1 MAPVVL
7 SPLCAAPP
15 ITSCVW
21 PVQDWDC
28 GKIAGATQLMLRT
41 SPRYEVACPRPSGAF
56 AHVAHRPAGRG
67 PPCEGP
73 CAWSASQVS
82 PPRAGGGI
90 TLRGPHPHLFSSR
103 LLTSFLPSG
112 ISVPTGPLRQQNR
125 PNPSHSVRQIS
136 RGQQWALGTLGIA
149 NCAVECDR
157 GGVVGR
163 LPDAHSRYSARFF

>member
-90 TLRGPHPHLFSSR
+90 TLRGRASSPFFVKALDLF
-103 LLTSFLPSG
+103 P
-112 ISVPTGPLRQQNR
+112 PLRHKCSDRSSSPAKQTKSVALRSSDKSR
-125 PNPSHSVRQIS
+125 PAVGARDPRHRQLRS
-136 RGQQWALGTLGIA
+136 R
-149 NCAVECDR
+149 V
-157 GGVVGR
+157 
-163 LPDAHSRYSARFF
+163 

>member
-41 SPRYEVACPRPSGAF
+41 SPRYEVACPRPSGVF

-82 PPRAGGGI
+82 TPSGGWESR
-90 TLRGPHPHLFSSR
+90 LRGGHPHFFSSR
-103 LLTSFLPSG
+103 VLTSFLPFG
-112 ISVPTGPLRQQNR
+112 ITVPDR
-125 PNPSHSVRQIS
+125 PSSPADQTNPSHSVPQ
-136 RGQQWALGTLGIA
+136 L
-149 NCAVECDR
+149 
-157 GGVVGR
+157 
-163 LPDAHSRYSARFF
+163 